1 MSKYKN
7 PHGLDIFIGET
18 QFWNKCIGTKII
30 QMTIRYLFQNENA
43 DIIFID
49 PQTWNKRAIRCYE
62 KNGFNPIMVVENREL
77 HDDEPKD
84 CLNMA
89 ITSNGKALCTL

>member
-1 MSKYKN
+1 
-7 PHGLDIFIGET
+7 
-18 QFWNKCIGTKII
+18 
-30 QMTIRYLFQNENA
+30 MTQNENA

-62 KNGFNPIMVVENREL
+62 KCGFNPIMVAENREL

-84 CLNMA
+84 CLIMV
-89 ITSNGKALCTL
+89 ITSNGAACVYKYNAK